1 MKPKRSASVVFNS
14 LVYFLCFVWLIP
26 IIWMMVVAIKPESED
41 TTKIINWFTGSFT
54 LENIRNVFAHP
65 QADIPVWMSNS
76 LIVSILTMVI
86 SIGLAVFAAFA
97 ISKMNFRGKG
107 AIFVLIMVGIMVPKE
122 ATLLPLNALC
132 RELNISST
140 YLAIIA
146 PSIAAPFAII
156 ILKNFFDGIPNSLF
170 EAAKMDGCSWIKQ
183 LLVIAIPITKSAIS
197 SLAILIFLQ
206 SWNDFLWPFICIT
219 DQSMVTIPV
228 GLPLFRSQ
236 YLTGMGLTMAAG
248 AILALPIIIAFIFL
262 QRYIVQSV
270 ASAGIKG

>member
-1 MKPKRSASVVFNS
+1 MRPKKSQTILLNV
-14 LVYFLCFVWLIP
+14 LVYALCFIWLVP
-26 IIWMMVVAIKPESED
+26 VIWMMVVSVKPESED
-41 TTKIINWFTGSFT
+41 TTRIINWFTGSFT

-65 QADIPVWMSNS
+65 QANIPVWMTNS
-76 LIVSILTMVI
+76 LIVSVLTMVI
-86 SIGLAVFAAFA
+86 SIGLALFASFA
-97 ISKMNFRGKG
+97 LSKMRFRGKG
-107 AIFVLIMVGIMVPKE
+107 PIFILIMVGMMVPKE

-132 RELNISST
+132 RQLGISST

-146 PSIAAPFAII
+146 PSIATPFAII
-156 ILKNFFDGIPNSLF
+156 ILKNFFDGIPNDLF
-170 EAAKMDGCSWIKQ
+170 EAAQIDGCSWLRQ
-183 LLVIAIPITKSAIS
+183 LVVVAVPITQSAIA

-206 SWNDFLWPFICIT
+206 SWNDFLWPFISIT
-219 DQSMVTIPV
+219 DKAMVTIPV

-248 AILALPIIIAFIFL
+248 AILAMPIIIAFVFL